1 MSPMNNQGGQLHF
14 GICVGRTMK
23 YLCTQVE
30 VAEQNCCFGAG
41 DDQNNEN
48 QKQESKHVVHLVRP
62 AIQKDNT

>member
-1 MSPMNNQGGQLHF
+1 
-14 GICVGRTMK
+14 MK

-30 VAEQNCCFGAG
+30 VAKQNCCFRAG

-48 QKQESKHVVHLVRP
+48 QKQKSKHVVHLVRP